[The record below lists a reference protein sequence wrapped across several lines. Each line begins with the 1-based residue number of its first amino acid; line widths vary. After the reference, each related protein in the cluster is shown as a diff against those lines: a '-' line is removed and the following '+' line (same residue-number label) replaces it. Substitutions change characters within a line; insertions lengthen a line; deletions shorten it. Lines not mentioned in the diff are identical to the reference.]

1 MSKAEE
7 FLHFIVILLFSAV
20 VFSGC
25 VREDEFAQ
33 GDYVRLKFSSD
44 TITFDTVFT
53 TVGSVTKKLM
63 VYNTENESVKIDR
76 ICLVHGAN
84 SYYRLN
90 VDGSTDL
97 VVKDVEIAAKDSMF
111 IFVRTE
117 INPNNLSNP
126 LLIYDSIAFHFNE
139 KAQYVRLEAY
149 GQDAYFHKPDH
160 FLLSLNTQ
168 TNRYDTIRYSL
179 AHQNCENRGI
189 EVEGNQIYWKTDK
202 PHVILGVCAV
212 DSAYTLNL
220 GSNARLYFDKNS
232 EFWVY
237 NAATLKAEADREVP
251 VVFQGMRLDEYY
263 YNVPSQWNCIR
274 FMAGSKD
281 NVLDNVVIKNNIIGL
296 IVDTCVN
303 SSPTLTISNTRI
315 ENCSNIGL
323 YARGA
328 KVEGKNVIVQNCG
341 SYAVALTLGGSYEFI
356 HCTFANYWNYST
368 RTDACLIL
376 NDYYVDVYDAVQY
389 REIERANFHN
399 CIIYGSL
406 SEDEIEFDLL
416 NGNVGNIYFGNCL
429 LKYGKWQNY
438 SSIFTNCIF
447 NQSPLFVDASNG
459 DVSLQSTSPAIGRGD
474 GVWSYTVPYDINGMY
489 RNDPPC
495 IGALEYVPST
505 DRRAFGIL
513 KKKRK

>member
-1 MSKAEE
+1 MSKSEKF
-7 FLHFIVILLFSAV
+7 FLFVVVLLFSTV
-20 VFSGC
+20 VLSSC
-25 VREDEFAQ
+25 VREDEFAH

-63 VYNTENESVKIDR
+63 VYNTEDEPVKIDR
-76 ICLVHGAN
+76 ICLVNGAN

-117 INPNNLSNP
+117 INPNNASNP
-126 LLIYDSIAFHFNE
+126 LLIYDSIAFLFND

-160 FLLSLNTQ
+160 FLLSFNTQ

-179 AHQNCENRGI
+179 AHQNCEDRGI

-220 GSNARLYFDKNS
+220 GSNARLHFDKNS

-237 NAATLKAEADREVP
+237 NAATLKVEADREAP
-251 VVFQGMRLDEYY
+251 VVFQGMRLDDYY

-341 SYAVALTLGGSYEFI
+341 SHAVALTMGGSYEFI
-356 HCTFANYWNYST
+356 HCTFANYWSYST
-368 RTDACLIL
+368 RTDACLLL

-399 CIIYGSL
+399 CIVYGSL
-406 SEDEIEFDLL
+406 SEDEMELDLL
-416 NGNVGNIYFGNCL
+416 NGNVANIYFGNCL
-429 LKYGKWQNY
+429 LKYVKWQDY

-447 NQSPLFVDASNG
+447 NKSPLFVDVANG
-459 DVSLQSTSPAIGRGD
+459 NVGLQSSSPAIGRGD
-474 GVWSYTVPYDINGMY
+474 GVWSYTVPYDINGVY

-505 DRRAFGIL
+505 DRKAFGIL
-513 KKKRK
+513 KKR